1 MKEKLNEKDELEN
14 YFLLNLSYI
23 IIISY
28 LCIIF
33 VILFIKN
40 ITRKSL
46 IYIGFFFI
54 PKKESFVNCGT
65 KERMTRP
72 SPKLGIPIRGRPEKT
87 CV

>member
-33 VILFIKN
+33 VILFIKI

-54 PKKESFVNCGT
+54 PKK
-65 KERMTRP
+65 
-72 SPKLGIPIRGRPEKT
+72 
-87 CV
+87 